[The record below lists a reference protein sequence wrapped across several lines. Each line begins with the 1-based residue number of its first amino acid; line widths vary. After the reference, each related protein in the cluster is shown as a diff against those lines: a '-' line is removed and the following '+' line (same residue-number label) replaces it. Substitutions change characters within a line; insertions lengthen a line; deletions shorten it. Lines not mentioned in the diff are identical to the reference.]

1 MYLQLQSVDINGKES
16 YGMRIF
22 SVASRYSHW
31 NLIKVYFV
39 YYSNCILNKL
49 WKNKL
54 VSYFWFLNIYIQ
66 EEKGIY
72 EQKPVVLVEHLKYME
87 MLLKFV

>member
-1 MYLQLQSVDINGKES
+1 MYLLQESVDMNGKES
-16 YGMRIF
+16 YEMRIF
-22 SVASRYSHW
+22 SVASRYSQW
-31 NLIKVYFV
+31 NLNKVHFV

-54 VSYFWFLNIYIQ
+54 VSYFWFLTNIYIQ
-66 EEKGIY
+66 EEKGSY
-72 EQKPVVLVEHLKYME
+72 DQKSVVLVAQME